1 MFGLILYNNYDY
13 LIKDL
18 STSSVRNLESIK
30 YKISDPDVHFS
41 EYKDLLIKYL
51 GIPTDPNFGKLM
63 YEKLV
68 HNINTASVPVNSLHD
83 FFWWEIF
90 NIKYLNCAVRGSI
103 YFNDRL
109 PVQQVMT
116 RIVNWFS
123 YPDYQRWS
131 MVNNNNGQKIKK
143 TLSTYKMAA
152 REYIWDLDRNDW
164 YKNFKVKLE
173 SLWIVG
179 HQQNVDNIPN
189 NLRPVSRVGLTK
201 DFEMLYIDDENVQ
214 NFFKHHLQNY
224 KINWS

>member
-1 MFGLILYNNYDY
+1 
-13 LIKDL
+13 
-18 STSSVRNLESIK
+18 
-30 YKISDPDVHFS
+30 
-41 EYKDLLIKYL
+41 
-51 GIPTDPNFGKLM
+51 M